1 MTAPAQIVFA
11 NNEIFLLTMSV
22 KQMQR
27 GSRTARF
34 RPGAGVETWRRQFD
48 HAN

>member
-11 NNEIFLLTMSV
+11 ENEGFFFIMSE
-22 KQMQR
+22 KQMQS

-34 RPGAGVETWRRQFD
+34 RPGAGVETRRRQIE